1 MNAQRLN
8 KVLVVDDDPVVGKSF
23 VRVLSSKGYAVVTA
37 CDGEEAL
44 RKIASEDYDA
54 VFTDIKMPGIDGIS
68 VAEQIRAQRPWLPV
82 VIVSGYATVENEAR
96 AKAAGVCAVLHK
108 PLSPQM
114 IEQGALDA
122 MRERPA
128 LSLAA
133 QPAAPAPVTVPQ
145 AHTRLPKRQRP
156 SGQTPVRR
164 CGWCRFSPW
173 PIWCWRRL
181 WAWCPWLRFRSGT
194 LPSGWSPRRRSNSAL
209 GVTMLRCFLPCPSS
223 GWPTSLRCHS
233 SVCAPSPGS
242 ASRRCSQSLAGT
254 ELSPQRLHGGGRLPE
269 VRPQRCQPVGPL
281 RLATNAATRMLT
293 PFGASGDLAGC
304 HRLHPSRY
312 RPRRRRAHARCTCAS
327 GPESWRATC
336 RCRLRCASRSNR
348 CA

>member
-133 QPAAPAPVTVPQ
+133 QPAAPAPVTAPQ
-145 AHTRLPKRQRP
+145 ATHAAAEATKAVGPDAGPPLWLVPFFTLAYLVLAPFVGLVSLVAIPVWYFAKWLVAPK
-156 SGQTPVRR
+156 TK
-164 CGWCRFSPW
+164 RFSAGRHDVALLFAVPFVGLAYILAL
-173 PIWCWRRL
+173 PFFGLCAI
-181 WAWCPWLRFRSGT
+181 AWFGFKAVFT
-194 LPSGWSPRRRSNSAL
+194 KL
-209 GVTMLRCFLPCPSS
+209 GR
-223 GWPTSLRCHS
+223 
-233 SVCAPSPGS
+233 
-242 ASRRCSQSLAGT
+242 
-254 ELSPQRLHGGGRLPE
+254 
-269 VRPQRCQPVGPL
+269 
-281 RLATNAATRMLT
+281 N
-293 PFGASGDLAGC
+293 
-304 HRLHPSRY
+304 
-312 RPRRRRAHARCTCAS
+312 
-327 GPESWRATC
+327 
-336 RCRLRCASRSNR
+336 
-348 CA
+348 